1 MESSWKGIPTT
12 LVVLAGL
19 AASGSSYQIIEGPKN
34 AMVLE
39 GSEARFNCTIS
50 LGWKLIM
57 WALNDT
63 VVLSITPSEPIIT
76 NKRFTSASY
85 EEDGNS
91 ISEMIIH
98 DVQLRDTGRIKCSLQ
113 NSDRDASAFL
123 SVQVMGELLIPRGN
137 LIVTEDKPC
146 NVTCH
151 ALGWIPLPDIS
162 WEIGVPVSHSSYY
175 SGLEPNDLQSAV
187 SVLTLTPQ
195 GNGTL
200 TCLANMKGLDAY
212 KSVTVNLTVVQPS
225 WGSIDKAGTPLPTW
239 AIAVLAE
246 SLSLLF
252 ILIIVL
258 TIIFCCCCVSS
269 RQEKKDS
276 SYQSEIRKSASM
288 KTKKESLETNV
299 KSGSGNNAYSPD
311 EPRMAKLASL
321 TQEFS
326 ESSVWEQQGNRQPD
340 KGPDHRSPG
349 PAGCPQVFFI
359 MASPKTVRNATLV

>member
-1 MESSWKGIPTT
+1 MEGSWRGIPAM

-34 AMVLE
+34 ATVLE
-39 GSEARFNCTIS
+39 GTEARFNCTIS
-50 LGWKLIM
+50 QGWRLIM

-63 VVLSITPSEPIIT
+63 VMLSITPTETIIT
-76 NKRFTSASY
+76 NNRFTSARY
-85 EEDGNS
+85 EEGSNS

-98 DVQLRDTGRIKCSLQ
+98 DVQLQDAGRIKCSLQ

-137 LIVTEDKPC
+137 LIVPEDKPC

-151 ALGWIPLPDIS
+151 ALGWIPLPYIS
-162 WEIGVPVSHSSYY
+162 WEIGVPVNHSSYY
-175 SGLEPNDLQSAV
+175 PGPEPNDLQSAV

-200 TCLANMKGLDAY
+200 TCLAHMKGLNAH

-225 WGSIDKAGTPLPTW
+225 WGSIDKAGTSLPTW
-239 AIAVLAE
+239 AIALLAV
-246 SLSLLF
+246 SLSLLL

-258 TIIFCCCCVSS
+258 IIIFCCCCVS
-269 RQEKKDS
+269 RQEKKES

-288 KTKKESLETNV
+288 KANKETLETNI
-299 KSGSGNNAYSPD
+299 KSGSENNAYSPD

-321 TQEFS
+321 TSESS
-326 ESSVWEQQGNRQPD
+326 ESSVREQHRNRQPYQ
-340 KGPDHRSPG
+340 GPDHRWPG
-349 PAGCPQVFFI
+349 PAGRPQVSFI
-359 MASPKTVRNATLV
+359 MANPKTIRNVTLV

>member
-1 MESSWKGIPTT
+1 MESSWKGIPAT

-34 AMVLE
+34 ATVLE
-39 GSEARFNCTIS
+39 GSEARFNCTVS
-50 LGWKLIM
+50 PGWRLIM
-57 WALNDT
+57 WALNDM
-63 VVLSITPSEPIIT
+63 VVLSVTPTEPIIT
-76 NKRFTSASY
+76 NNRFTSASY
-85 EEDGNS
+85 QEGSNS

-137 LIVTEDKPC
+137 LVVTEDKPC

-175 SGLEPNDLQSAV
+175 SGLEPDDLQSAV
-187 SVLTLTPQ
+187 SILTFTPQ

-200 TCLANMKGLDAY
+200 TCLANMKGLNAH
-212 KSVTVNLTVVQPS
+212 KSVTVNLTVVEPS
-225 WGSIDKAGTPLPTW
+225 WGSIDKAGTALPTW
-239 AIAVLAE
+239 AIALLTV

-258 TIIFCCCCVSS
+258 IIIFCCCCVSS
-269 RQEKKDS
+269 RQGKKES
-276 SYQSEIRKSASM
+276 SYESEIRKSASV
-288 KTKKESLETNV
+288 KTNKESLETNV
-299 KSGSGNNAYSPD
+299 KSGSENNAYSPD

-321 TQEFS
+321 ARESS
-326 ESSVWEQQGNRQPD
+326 ESSVREQQGNRQPYQ
-340 KGPDHRSPG
+340 GPDNRSPG
-349 PAGCPQVFFI
+349 PAGRPQVSFI
-359 MASPKTVRNATLV
+359 MTSPKTVRNATLV